1 MMRKSGEPLTGESIA
16 TFSGKVVQAPVVSEY
31 EAKEAVNLI
40 GSGRSNRVS
49 TRGNMRSPVKE
60 DIEAPEP
67 LVRPPDPSVRPP
79 DPSEAPALGPS
90 SLESVESEIDSRG
103 YDTDSSGRGSGSDD
117 EIYEQEESR
126 CLALG
131 FSNLPNKKHLR
142 EEPDGEIL
150 VEWKSS
156 AEVWQL

>member
-40 GSGRSNRVS
+40 GSGRSNRVP

-67 LVRPPDPSVRPP
+67 LVRPPDPS
-79 DPSEAPALGPS
+79 EAQALGPS
-90 SLESVESEIDSRG
+90 SLESAESEIDSRG
-103 YDTDSSGRGSGSDD
+103 YDTDSSGRSRGSGSDD